1 MTKINNMEIYIG
13 EIGSTHWF
21 NTITS
26 QIKDIGELLY
36 LKSENLTDEQIKY
49 YGKLVFDLTK
59 HLMDNK
65 DILNLTK

>member
-1 MTKINNMEIYIG
+1 MEVYIG
-13 EIGSTHWF
+13 EIGSIHWF

-36 LKSENLTDEQIKY
+36 LKSEYLTDEQIKD

-59 HLMDNK
+59 HLIDNK